1 MTPSEHNPQPELG
14 AFERYA
20 RIIKL
25 SDLYLPPLSIYEH
38 DLLALYV
45 HNEINGVLVA
55 DHYSCAL
62 VGKGSNVQGY
72 VFSEEMFVDKDDTI
86 SQISEFMNKFHE
98 KQILDPDT
106 SIFDAYE
113 FFEQHPSEVCFVT
126 KDGEPNSLLDAW
138 LLHNSTGMQTCL
150 YAMLTSLERS
160 TLSLMQCYG
169 RESLSHLKP
178 PYLHDAIE
186 LYDRKH
192 LPKHGDGTHYT
203 HHLLGCTTLTTK
215 LHIARKLSCLNDQ
228 PIIRRNGAIDLVVW
242 LRNLLAHPEEDN
254 ALLRR
259 GCEDILN
266 ACISTITATDESVK
280 KVLNAALDNRPPFN
294 LGEFITQ

>member
-1 MTPSEHNPQPELG
+1 MTPAEHNPQPELG

-20 RIIKL
+20 RFIKL
-25 SDLYLPPLSIYEH
+25 SDLDLPQVSIYEH
-38 DLLALYV
+38 DCLADFVSEALAGDF
-45 HNEINGVLVA
+45 ID
-55 DHYSCAL
+55 DHYCCAL
-62 VGKGSNVQGY
+62 VRKGNNILGY
-72 VFSEEMFVDKDDTI
+72 VNWEDLYDDSDDETLQV
-86 SQISEFMNKFHE
+86 SKRMNKFHE

-106 SIFDAYE
+106 SIFDAYT
-113 FFEQHPSEVCFVT
+113 FFEVHPSEVCFVT
-126 KDGEPNSLLDAW
+126 KDGQPNALLDACM
-138 LLHNSTGMQTCL
+138 LHNSTGMKICL

-186 LYDRKH
+186 LYDKKH